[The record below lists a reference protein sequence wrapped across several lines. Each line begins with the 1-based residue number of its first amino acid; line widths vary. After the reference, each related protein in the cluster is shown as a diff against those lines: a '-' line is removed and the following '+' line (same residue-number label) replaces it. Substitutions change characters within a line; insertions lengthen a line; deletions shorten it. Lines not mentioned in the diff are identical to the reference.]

1 MRRKSV
7 EGLIVK
13 IPKKMT
19 QKTRFFVGGIA
30 ISASL
35 LGAFLYSVSEP
46 PSLAVSEPVASAVA
60 GPADLLLHDPNTGVP
75 FLKRKSATQQAPN
88 SELTAPA
95 EAMLIVKDEVLSLKT
110 QSGPVAA
117 FPVKSMRSAPRTIP
131 ATWSA
136 QGPAPIRLGQI
147 ENVSPDNEVTGAV
160 HALLPHPDNAD
171 ILYLGSVNGGVWKTT
186 NALAA
191 KPSWTPLT
199 DTATS
204 LSIGALAFDTSDA
217 GYTTLWAG
225 IGRNSS
231 LSSLGGVRSGL
242 MKSADAGASWT
253 SISGGGTLVG
263 KNISGIVAHGTTIVV
278 SVNAADNFDYTNF
291 GIFGIFRSTDG
302 GNTFTQISSGDG
314 AITGLPGGLAYDL
327 AQDPN
332 NSSVLYTALNYATE
346 EGGVNGVYRS
356 ADTGA
361 TWTKVS
367 SPAMDATIVSYDTN
381 NIEISVGRYTSAVN
395 VGILNFGQLRY
406 GGVFQSP
413 TGLADS
419 WVAMDTPLTNE
430 GGGSVGTNP
439 TYKPQAGE
447 PGGQGSIHFSILGG
461 ETSTQVF
468 VGGDRQPAG
477 FEDSEG
483 FPNAI
488 GAVNYSGRLFRGD
501 SSVASTGL
509 APSPQWKHLTHVSDA
524 GSMTG
529 GGTASGSSPHADSR
543 DMAHDAG
550 GDLIE
555 SDDGGIY
562 VRTSPSS
569 NKGDWFSINGNLQ
582 ITEQHSIAYDPVSNI
597 IISGNQDTGTAQQSA
612 AGSLVWNTVSQADGG
627 DVAVSVNPADSSQSV
642 RYSSFQS
649 LGAFARRVYDAA
661 GNQVGDTVY
670 PALTVEEGGD
680 PHEPSFVNPVA
691 VNQIDATHLLLG
703 GANGLYESTNQGDAI
718 IQVMNNFGTIF
729 GVGNALVYGGR
740 SNGVNN
746 PNLIYAASCCTDGVT
761 IARRTTADFD
771 TVQIPG
777 AGYPRGVIA
786 DPEEWKTVFVID
798 SNQVFM
804 STNAGDEWTEIT
816 GDLSNS
822 FGTLD
827 IRGIEYVRIGAR
839 GALLVGTLN
848 GVYVSFDED
857 YTKWS
862 LLGSGLPNAQAFDI
876 DFSAIDDVL
885 VVGTLGRGSW
895 KIENVSQV
903 LGFQSV
909 KQAVDPGIL
918 WFILRKPTE
927 SDSD

>member
-1 MRRKSV
+1 MKTPKR
-7 EGLIVK
+7 ITPK
-13 IPKKMT
+13 I
-19 QKTRFFVGGIA
+19 RFFVGSIA

-35 LGAFLYSVSEP
+35 LGAFLYSISEP
-46 PSLAVSEPVASAVA
+46 SSLAVSEHVASAVA

-75 FLKRKSATQQAPN
+75 FLKRKSTAPKAPN
-88 SELTAPA
+88 PELTLPA
-95 EAMLIVKDEVLSLKT
+95 EAMLIVKDEVLTLKT
-110 QSGPVAA
+110 QVGPVAA
-117 FPVKSMRSAPRTIP
+117 FPVKSMRRALRTIP

-160 HALLPHPDNAD
+160 HALLPHPDIAD

-186 NALAA
+186 NALDA
-191 KPSWTPLT
+191 KPTWTPLT
-199 DTATS
+199 DSAAS
-204 LSIGALAFDTSDA
+204 LSIGALAFDTSDT

-242 MKSADAGASWT
+242 MKSSNAGASWT

-278 SVNAADNFDYTNF
+278 SVNAADNFDSTNF
-291 GIFGIFRSTDG
+291 DIFGIFRSTDG
-302 GNTFTQISSGDG
+302 GNTFTKISSGDG
-314 AITGLPGGLAYDL
+314 AITGLPGGIAYDL
-327 AQDPN
+327 AQDPSN
-332 NSSVLYTALNYATE
+332 LSVLYTAISHATE
-346 EGGVNGVYRS
+346 EGGVNGIYRS

-419 WVAMDTPLTNE
+419 WVAMDIPLTNE

-447 PGGQGSIHFSILGG
+447 PGGQGSIHFSILAG

-477 FEDSEG
+477 FEDKEG

-488 GAVNYSGRLFRGD
+488 GAVNFSGRLFRGD
-501 SSVASTGL
+501 ASIAATGL

-529 GGTASGSSPHADSR
+529 GGTASSSSPHADSR
-543 DMAHDAG
+543 DMAHDAA

-562 VRTSPSS
+562 VRTSPNS
-569 NKGDWFSINGNLQ
+569 NTGDWFSINGNLQ

-597 IISGNQDTGTAQQSA
+597 IISGNQDTGTSQQST
-612 AGSLVWNTVSQADGG
+612 AGSLVWDTVSSADGG
-627 DVAVSVNPADSSQSV
+627 DVAVSINPANSSQSV
-642 RYSSFQS
+642 RYSSFQN

-661 GNQVGDTVY
+661 GNQVGNTVY

-680 PHEPSFVNPVA
+680 PHEPSFVNPVT
-691 VNQIDATHLLLG
+691 VNQIDATRLLLG
-703 GANGLYESTNQGDAI
+703 GANGLYESTNQGDTI
-718 IQVMNNFGTIF
+718 TQVMNDFGTIF

-740 SNGVNN
+740 SSGVDN
-746 PNLIYAASCCTDGVT
+746 PNLVYAASCCTDGVT
-761 IARRTTADFD
+761 IARRTAADFD
-771 TVQIPG
+771 TVQVQG

-804 STNAGDEWTEIT
+804 STIAGDEWTEIT

-827 IRGIEYVRIGAR
+827 IRGIEYVRIGTR

-876 DFSAIDDVL
+876 DFSFTDDVL

-909 KQAVDPGIL
+909 KQTVDPGIL

-927 SDSD
+927 NDSD